1 MRVTENF
8 QSIIDKLELAD
19 LNDLYSSAF
28 NEKKQGSFE
37 CFKNHVSGHYYI
49 KCTYLYDTLLLRNTQ
64 IKKSFLEILEQRMNF
79 GALKQTDIASFVA

>member
-8 QSIIDKLELAD
+8 QSIIDKLELSD
-19 LNDLYSSAF
+19 LSDLYSSAY

-49 KCTYLYDTLLLRNTQ
+49 KCTYLYDTLLLKNNQ
-64 IKKSFLEILEQRMNF
+64 AKKSFLETLEQKMNY
-79 GALKQTDIASFVA
+79 GTINHTDMASFVA